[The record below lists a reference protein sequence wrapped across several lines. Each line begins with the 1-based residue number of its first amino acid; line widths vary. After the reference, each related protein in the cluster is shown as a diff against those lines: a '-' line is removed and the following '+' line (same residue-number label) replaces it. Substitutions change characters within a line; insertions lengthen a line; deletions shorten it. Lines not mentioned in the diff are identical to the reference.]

1 MRARRSSRRHQR
13 GAISV
18 MAVAGIFLMAVV
30 AMGAISIGRIAA
42 TRSDCQ
48 SAADAAALA
57 AAQMI
62 RDHGLPFSASSRAAA
77 ESLAQRNSQLPV
89 QFQWN
94 LTQTADEVNVSVRT
108 AITLNLP
115 TLVFSGGSTTVNAK
129 ASARIAQTRFD
140 DAERRLPKLVMALD
154 YSGSMTLPFSGG
166 GSRAIDV
173 LENSI
178 SSLLATN
185 LMIDYGAAFYS
196 SSVFRTVAISP
207 GAPNQIVNIMNAY
220 DAGGST
226 NTAAALNSARTLVS
240 AGENTGRYILLVSDG
255 EPCCSSNSFSAA
267 RNAAVAAWNQDITIF
282 SLEIRRSGSS
292 AALSQFMTDVA
303 GSPSSRRDPNYHF
316 VATSAADLVAKF
328 RDIVASIVCKVG
340 PMNPAPSDPSLL
352 RVYLTSGGS
361 ERAVPPSSDL
371 VADKDLERFRYES
384 SDHTLRLTE
393 RACDAVIDGG
403 DDIVVRFDKPG
414 LTD

>member
-1 MRARRSSRRHQR
+1 MRCRRRHQR

-18 MAVAGIFLMAVV
+18 AAVGGVLVLAVV
-30 AMGAISIGRIAA
+30 AMGAISIGRITA
-42 TRSDCQ
+42 TRSDAQ
-48 SAADAAALA
+48 SAADSAALA

-62 RDHGLPFSASSRAAA
+62 RDRGLPFTAASRAAA

-94 LTQTADEVNVSVRT
+94 ISQTPDEVVISVQT
-108 AITLNLP
+108 AITLNMP
-115 TLVFSGGSTTVNAK
+115 TLVFSGGSTTVNAN

-173 LENSI
+173 LE
-178 SSLLATN
+178 SSVAALLGTD

-196 SSVFRTVAISP
+196 TSVFRTVAISDA
-207 GAPNQIVNIMNAY
+207 APNQIVSIMNTY

-226 NTAAALNSARTLVS
+226 NTAAAINSARNLVS

-255 EPCCSSNSFSAA
+255 EPCCGGGAFSAA
-267 RNAAVAAWNQDITIF
+267 RNAARTAWNRDITIF
-282 SLEIRRSGSS
+282 TLEIRRQGSS

-316 VATSAADLVAKF
+316 VATTASDLVNKF
-328 RDIVASIVCKVG
+328 QDIVASIVCKVG
-340 PMNPAPSDPSLL
+340 PMSPAPSDPSLL
-352 RVYLTSGGS
+352 RVYLSSGGS
-361 ERAVPPSSDL
+361 ERAVPASTNL
-371 VADKDLERFRYES
+371 AADRNLERFRYETA
-384 SDHTLRLTE
+384 DRTIRLTE
-393 RACDAVIDGG
+393 RACDAVIENG
-403 DDIVVRFDKPG
+403 DEIVVRFDKPG